1 MGDSLFH
8 QLSREELY
16 EKVWSVSGVKLSK
29 EWGVSDVAIAK
40 RCRKLNIPRP
50 PRGYWAKLEAGRRL
64 KRPPLPPTI
73 EQVFIK
79 EAGKPVGKR
88 IALPGDSETLHPL
101 AAEFLKA
108 LEGEKLSYDKKRVHL
123 RESQLPR
130 AEITKAMAPRAAK
143 AFHALL
149 GIVEPRGIHFR
160 KSQSSYD
167 GGHFRKGND
176 RLSLMFEEPLVAEA
190 GAESRGRRSP
200 YGFQEQRTTPSG
212 KLMIVIDTHRYDASK
227 GRKWE
232 ESETSPLEVIL
243 ADVATYICNYYVEAQ
258 KRHEQEKIKREKDR
272 VESEIHHKKWL
283 EEQALQRQEEA
294 RIRHADSLHQAA
306 EHRKTD
312 LAKAAEWWRLHESTN
327 AFVTEC
333 KRRWCAAQAGELT
346 PEQQRWLSW
355 ALETAKGSSP
365 FESGYPDPAKDGE
378 FDPAEVPFGGP
389 YPETRQFPKPP
400 SMPEIPAPVV
410 VQQGYGA
417 TNPQPPPK
425 PYPFWLRYPRR

>member
-1 MGDSLFH
+1 MSDSQFH

-79 EAGKPVGKR
+79 EAGKPLGKR
-88 IALPGDSETLHPL
+88 IALPGDSEALHPL

-176 RLSLMFEEPLVAEA
+176 RLPLMFEEPLVADA
-190 GAESRGRRSP
+190 DAESRGRRSP
-200 YGFQEQRTTPSG
+200 YGFHEQKTVPCG
-212 KLMIVIDTHRYDASK
+212 KLTIAIDAHRYDNSK
-227 GRKWE
+227 GKKWT
-232 ESETSPLEVIL
+232 ESEANPLEVIL
-243 ADVATYICNYYVEAQ
+243 AEAATYICNYYVEAQ
-258 KRHEQEKIKREKDR
+258 KRHEQEKIQREKHR
-272 VESEIHHKKWL
+272 VESEIRHKKWL
-283 EEQALQRQEEA
+283 EEQALQRQEQA
-294 RIRHADSLHQAA
+294 RKRHADSLHQTA
-306 EHRKTD
+306 EHRKAD
-312 LAKAAEWWRLHESTN
+312 LMKAAEWWRFHESTT
-327 AFVTEC
+327 AFIAESE
-333 KRRWCAAQAGELT
+333 RRWRAAQAGELT
-346 PEQQRWLSW
+346 PEQQNWLSW

-365 FESGYPDPAKDGE
+365 FESGYPDPAQDGE

-389 YPETRQFPKPP
+389 YPETRQFPQPP

-417 TNPQPPPK
+417 VSQQPPPK